1 MVETKFLDVFLF
13 QRLVLIQ
20 KITVFFLEKG
30 EIPVEFNNL
39 AGVKKEN
46 NS

>member
-20 KITVFFLEKG
+20 KITVFFLEEG
-30 EIPVEFNNL
+30 EIPVGFDNL
-39 AGVKKEN
+39 AGVKKRK
-46 NS
+46 